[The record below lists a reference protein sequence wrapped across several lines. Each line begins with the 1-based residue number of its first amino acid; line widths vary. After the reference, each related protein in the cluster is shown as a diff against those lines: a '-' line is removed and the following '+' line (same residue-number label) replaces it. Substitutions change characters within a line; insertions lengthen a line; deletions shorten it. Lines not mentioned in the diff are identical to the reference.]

1 MKPVI
6 YLMLP
11 YMLYIMFKAK
21 MLKAKMLS
29 YYLGKIHSPHKFSCQ
44 LMLYLFLLMLI
55 FKKKILFLKAHLLK
69 LNTKGTA
76 KNLQIK
82 HMTQCVWMGLVTK
95 AIKNTVCKLIN
106 KTSTIIEQYIIA
118 FIIA

>member
-11 YMLYIMFKAK
+11 YMLYIMF
-21 MLKAKMLS
+21 KAKMLS

-55 FKKKILFLKAHLLK
+55 LKKKIVFLKAHLLK

-95 AIKNTVCKLIN
+95 AIKY
-106 KTSTIIEQYIIA
+106 SM
-118 FIIA
+118 